1 MKGTAKKVRG
11 VSLGARI
18 FLISA
23 LLIAVAVG
31 AAVAVTYFRGT
42 AVAEKA
48 AEDSLKRSRELQ
60 GIIMKRDLE
69 ELGLI
74 AEVLS
79 RDAVF
84 LSYVAEAVG
93 GGLGGEVTTDRESIL
108 DQLAD
113 RRDQLGLDF
122 AMLTDPDGLLIAR
135 TDRPQEVDEDLAT
148 FPLVQEAIEA
158 FETSADYWLERGQL
172 FEAAAVPLVQGF
184 DLYGV
189 LVIGYAVDDNL
200 ASEIRRATDA
210 ELAFLI
216 REEGKATLPASTLP
230 ASLADDLVQELEKR
244 PELVEE
250 TFSGQPVINL
260 DLEMEGR
267 RRAYLLPILDRA
279 GEVVGATVGLASLE
293 EELAGYRRI
302 LRDVLLAGLAALGM
316 GLLLSFALSRNT
328 MRPVRQLTEAAEAAA
343 RGDYGATVAS
353 ERADEVGRL
362 GRAFDTLLSDLREKS
377 DMESYV
383 NDLSRHL
390 PEPGSGDPMAAP
402 TSASLAL
409 VAFELRRYAHPRN
422 AREPKEALERLGRDL
437 RRIAAVASSHHGK
450 VESVCGHRVLTRF
463 EGPGSAL
470 RALAAAGELR
480 RELSRQENSFDVFDP
495 PTVALT
501 TGQVATGSAV
511 WSDHP
516 APVVVGLPVQQLESL
531 LREAL
536 PGDLLLSKGA
546 EKELGEKLT
555 KAGVHLDQGTS
566 VLSTQPIF
574 LLGPEQAD
582 RLLMPS
588 GRTSVLEEVASEGA
602 KGATLSEI
610 APGVVLDG
618 RFEILSILGAGGM
631 GVVYKARDRE
641 LDDLVAVKTLRKQ
654 GWEDV
659 QSLER
664 LKSELKLA
672 RRITHP
678 NVLRTF
684 DFGDFGG
691 IPYISM
697 EFVRGLT
704 VRYLLE
710 QTGRL
715 PFSAALRL
723 SRQLCAGLSAAHAV
737 GVLHRDIKPENLILD
752 QAGNL
757 KLMDF
762 GIARPLER
770 LGVGE
775 TAPGSIVGTPHY
787 LAPEQLQGEAVDSRA
802 DIYACGVVFYEM
814 FTGHLPFAGDTPME
828 IISAHLRDEPDAPSI
843 HWPEI
848 STPLENLILRCL
860 AKKPEGRYPSVEALE
875 QELEGL
881 RA

>member
-1 MKGTAKKVRG
+1 MKDTGKKGWG

-18 FLISA
+18 FLIST

-42 AVAEKA
+42 EVAEKA
-48 AEDSLKRSRELQ
+48 AERSLERSRELQ

-74 AEVLS
+74 ADVLS

-93 GGLGGEVTTDRESIL
+93 GGLGGEITTDRESIL
-108 DQLAD
+108 DQLAE
-113 RRDQLGLDF
+113 RRDRLGLDF
-122 AMLTDPDGLLIAR
+122 AILTDPDGLLIAR
-135 TDRPQEVDEDLAT
+135 TDRPTATDEDLAE

-158 FETSADYWLERGQL
+158 FETSSDYWLERGQL

-189 LVIGYAVDDNL
+189 LVIGYAVDDSL
-200 ASEIRRATDA
+200 ASEIHRATDT
-210 ELAFLI
+210 ELAFLV
-216 REEGKATLPASTLP
+216 REEGKAKLPASTLS
-230 ASLADDLVQELEKR
+230 ASLARDLLEELEKR
-244 PELVEE
+244 PNLIQDV
-250 TFSGQPVINL
+250 FSGQPVPTL
-260 DLEMEGR
+260 DLQMEGR
-267 RRAYLLPILDRA
+267 SRAYLVPLLDRSSK
-279 GEVVGATVGLASLE
+279 VVGATVGLASLE
-293 EELAGYRRI
+293 DELAGYKRI
-302 LRDVLLAGLAALGM
+302 LRDVLLAGLAALVM
-316 GLLLSFALSRNT
+316 GLLLSYALSRNT

-343 RGDYGATVAS
+343 RGDYGTGVAS
-353 ERADEVGRL
+353 DRADEVGRL
-362 GRAFDTLLSDLREKS
+362 GRAFDSLLSDLREKS

-390 PEPGSGDPMAAP
+390 PEPGGGDAMADPVA
-402 TSASLAL
+402 TSVAL
-409 VAFELRRYAHPRN
+409 VALELRRYAHPRN
-422 AREPKEALERLGRDL
+422 AKEPKETLQRLGKDL
-437 RRIAAVASSHHGK
+437 RRIAAVTSSHHGK
-450 VESVCGHRVLTRF
+450 VESVSGHRVLARF
-463 EGPGSAL
+463 EGPGCAL
-470 RALAAAGELR
+470 RGLAAAGELR
-480 RELSRQENSFDVFDP
+480 RELSRQESSFDVFEP
-495 PTVALT
+495 PTMALT
-501 TGQVATGSAV
+501 LGKVASGSAV
-511 WSDHP
+511 WADHP
-516 APVVVGLPVQQLESL
+516 SPVMVGLPVQQLETL

-536 PGDLLLSKGA
+536 PGDLVLSREA
-546 EKELGEKLT
+546 QREVGEKLK
-555 KAGVHLDQGTS
+555 KAGVELVPGSS

-574 LLGPEQAD
+574 LLGPEEAE

-588 GRTSVLEEVASEGA
+588 GRTSVLEPVVTEKS
-602 KGATLSEI
+602 ATLSEI

-654 GWEDV
+654 GWQDV
-659 QSLER
+659 QSMEN

-672 RRITHP
+672 RRIAHP

-723 SRQLCAGLSAAHAV
+723 SRQLCSGLAAAHRE

-770 LGVGE
+770 LGAGK

-787 LAPEQLQGEAVDSRA
+787 LAPEQLQGESVDARA

-814 FTGHLPFAGDTPME
+814 FTGHLPFAGETPME
-828 IISAHLRDEPDAPSI
+828 IISAHLRDEPAAPSV

-848 STPLENLILRCL
+848 SQPLEQLILRCL
-860 AKKPEGRYPSVEALE
+860 AKRPEDRYPAVESLG
-875 QELEGL
+875 QELESL